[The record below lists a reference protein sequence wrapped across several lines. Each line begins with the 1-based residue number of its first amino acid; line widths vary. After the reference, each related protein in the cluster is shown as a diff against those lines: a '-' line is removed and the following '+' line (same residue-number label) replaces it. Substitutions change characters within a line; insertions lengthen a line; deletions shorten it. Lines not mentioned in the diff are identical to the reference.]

1 MSLHP
6 HNTRTTTAATSELQT
21 LTKLQTLNGGE
32 EEESYEKKKKLNG
45 EEEAQRQRRREQV
58 AYSETLDLYW
68 NCPKIASCPQ
78 RPGHLYIIQHFWTEG
93 ALFSSI
99 SQIQDLLIESINIC
113 IFKFFLHAIYYF

>member
-45 EEEAQRQRRREQV
+45 EEEAQDP
-58 AYSETLDLYW
+58 A
-68 NCPKIASCPQ
+68 
-78 RPGHLYIIQHFWTEG
+78 
-93 ALFSSI
+93 
-99 SQIQDLLIESINIC
+99 IC
-113 IFKFFLHAIYYF
+113 ISSNIVEQKVRSFHP

>member
-45 EEEAQRQRRREQV
+45 KEEENRLPIRKPWISIE
-58 AYSETLDLYW
+58 
-68 NCPKIASCPQ
+68 IALKSL
-78 RPGHLYIIQHFWTEG
+78 H
-93 ALFSSI
+93 ALK
-99 SQIQDLLIESINIC
+99 DPAIC
-113 IFKFFLHAIYYF
+113 ISSNIFGQKVHSFHP